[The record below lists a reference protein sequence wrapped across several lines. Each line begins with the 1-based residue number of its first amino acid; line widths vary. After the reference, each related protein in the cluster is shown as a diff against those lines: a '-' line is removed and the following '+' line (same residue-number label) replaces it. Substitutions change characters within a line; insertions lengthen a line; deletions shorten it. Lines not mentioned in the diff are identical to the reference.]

1 MTDYDPFA
9 EAYDVAN
16 RDGLFNT
23 YYERPE
29 MLRMAGDVAGLQVL
43 DAGCGSGPLS
53 LALRERGAEVVGFD
67 ASARMLDL
75 ARGRLGAEADLRV
88 HDLAEPLPY
97 TDAAF
102 DLVTASLVLHYL
114 EDWSGPLAEL
124 RRVLRPGGRLLVS
137 INHPG
142 IYKLVYPKADY
153 FAVHEYSE
161 DHDFDGQTVWLTYW
175 HRPLHAVLNAFLD
188 AGFAIR
194 RVTEPPPAPDT
205 PKELLPPDFEGRSFL
220 CFLFVEL
227 QAD

>member
-16 RDGLFNT
+16 RDGLFNAH
-23 YYERPE
+23 YERPE
-29 MLRMAGDVAGLQVL
+29 MLRLAGDVAGLRVL
-43 DAGCGSGPLS
+43 DAGCGSGPLTV
-53 LALRERGAEVVGFD
+53 ALRDRGAEVVGFD

-75 ARGRLGAEADLRV
+75 ARGRLGDEVDLRV

-97 TDAAF
+97 DDAVF

-142 IYKLVYPKADY
+142 IYKLVYPEADY
-153 FAVHEYSE
+153 FVPTEYSE
-161 DHDFDGQTVWLTYW
+161 DHEMAGQTVWLTYW

-220 CFLFVEL
+220 CFLFLEL
-227 QAD
+227 QAG